1 MNLKQKIG
9 QLCLFGFDGPAPPS
23 PLLGFLQEWG
33 LGGVILLGSN
43 LKSPLQIQDLT
54 RTLQDVTPF
63 HPLFIG
69 VDQEGG
75 RVSRLK
81 PPFTQFPPAARFG
94 ALGSEEL
101 ARDVGA
107 AIGRE
112 LRTVGINV
120 NFAPVLDVH
129 ANPENPIIGDR
140 AFAADPDIV
149 ARMGIA
155 FFQGLRAE
163 GVIATG
169 KHFPGHGDTSTDS
182 HLDLPI
188 VKQPIDRLERVELRP
203 FRRAIEAG
211 LSILMTAHVLY
222 PALDSELPATMS
234 PLILTRLLRDEM
246 EFKGIIV
253 SDDLSMEAIAG
264 RWPLGEAA
272 CRFFEAGG
280 DLLLLVADVQTQQH
294 VLNGLLQAVESN
306 RLSEARIEISL
317 DRIHNV
323 KTELTRLGDAAR
335 GEEAL
340 AQIGRPEHLEL
351 ARSIQRHVAG

>member
-1 MNLKQKIG
+1 M
-9 QLCLFGFDGPAPPS
+9 
-23 PLLGFLQEWG
+23 
-33 LGGVILLGSN
+33 ILLGSN
-43 LKSPLQIQDLT
+43 LKSPPQIMDLT
-54 RTLQDVTPF
+54 QTLQDFTTFP
-63 HPLFIG
+63 PLFIG

-81 PPFTQFPPAARFG
+81 PPFTQFPPAARVG

-112 LRTVGINV
+112 LRAVGINV

-129 ANPENPIIGDR
+129 ANPENPVIGDR
-140 AFAADPDIV
+140 AFSTDPDIV

-155 FFQGLRAE
+155 FFQGLRAA

-182 HLDLPI
+182 HVDLP
-188 VKQPIDRLERVELRP
+188 VVNQPVDRLERVELYP

-222 PALDSELPATMS
+222 PALDPELPATVS
-234 PLILTRLLRDEM
+234 PLILTRLLRDQM
-246 EFKGIIV
+246 QFKGVIV

-264 RWPLGEAA
+264 RWPLDEAA

-280 DLLLLVADVQTQQH
+280 DLLLLVADVQSQQG
-294 VLNGLLQAVESN
+294 VLNGLLQAVKSN
-306 RLSEARIEISL
+306 RLSEARVEISL

-323 KTELTRLGDAAR
+323 KGEFTRLTEAAGR
-335 GEEAL
+335 EEGLAL
-340 AQIGRPEHLEL
+340 IGRPEHVEL
-351 ARSIQRHVAG
+351 ARSVQRHVAG